1 MQAWEKIKKIFK
13 LRDLRNKI
21 LFVFTMLV
29 IFRAIAA
36 IPVPGVN
43 TSQLQ
48 RFFENNQLF
57 GLLNVFSGAGM
68 DNFSLVMMGVGPYIT
83 SSIVMQLMT
92 VIIPVV
98 EKWYR
103 DEGEMGRR
111 KFQQVTRIL
120 TVPFALIQSF
130 GMITLFKSQNVINNL
145 QGLELVRTILIV
157 TAGTMFLMWLGEL
170 ITEKGIGNGT
180 SLIIFAGIIAN
191 IPNAI
196 RQIGATWDSSQIFTY
211 GIFVA
216 VSVLV
221 IAGVVF
227 VTEGQRNIPVTYARR
242 VSGRGMVSSSSYLP
256 LRVNQAGVIPIIFA
270 MSILLFPNMIAN
282 VLGVVGSDRVKEI
295 GLKVATFLQD
305 QWVYGI
311 MYFGLVVA
319 FTYFYTTVT
328 FEPTKVGENL
338 QKQGG
343 YIPGVR
349 PGRSTAEYITKI
361 LNRITLAGALFLG
374 SIAVLPYIV
383 QGLSHIQTMSI
394 GGTSLLIAVSVA
406 LDSMKQVDSQL
417 VMRDYDGFLKG

>member
-1 MQAWEKIKKIFK
+1 MQVWGKIKKIWK
-13 LRDLRNKI
+13 LTDLRNKI
-21 LFVFTMLV
+21 LFVFAMLV

-43 TSQLQ
+43 ISRL
-48 RFFENNQLF
+48 RMFFENNQLF

-83 SSIVMQLMT
+83 ASIVMQLMT
-92 VIIPVV
+92 VIIPAV

-103 DEGEMGRR
+103 EEGEIGRR
-111 KFQQVTRIL
+111 KFQQVTRVL

-130 GMITLFKSQNVINNL
+130 GMITLLKSQNVIDSL
-145 QGLELVRTILIV
+145 QGFELARTIIIV
-157 TAGTMFLMWLGEL
+157 TAGTMLLMWLGEL
-170 ITEKGIGNGT
+170 ITEKGIGNGV

-191 IPNAI
+191 IPNAT
-196 RQIGATWDSSQIFTY
+196 RQLLATWDPSQIFSY
-211 GIFVA
+211 GIFLV
-216 VSVLV
+216 VSLVV

-270 MSILLFPNMIAN
+270 LSILLFPRMIAN
-282 VLGVVGSDRVKEI
+282 VIGVMGSEKVKNIAI
-295 GLKVATFLQD
+295 GVSDFLQD

-311 MYFGLVVA
+311 MYFLLVVA
-319 FTYFYTTVT
+319 FTFFYTTVT
-328 FEPTKVGENL
+328 FEPTKVSENL

-343 YIPGVR
+343 YVPGVR
-349 PGRSTAEYITKI
+349 PGRSTAEYLQKI
-361 LNRITLAGALFLG
+361 LNRITLAGALFLAT
-374 SIAVLPYIV
+374 IAVMPYIV
-383 QGLSHIQTMSI
+383 QGFTHIQSVSI

-406 LDSMKQVDSQL
+406 LDSMKQIDSQL

>member
-1 MQAWEKIKKIFK
+1 MRAWEKIKKIWNIK
-13 LRDLRNKI
+13 DLRYKI
-21 LFVFTMLV
+21 LFVFAMLV
-29 IFRAIAA
+29 IFRAIAS

-43 TSQLQ
+43 TSRLHM
-48 RFFENNQLF
+48 FFENNQLF

-92 VIIPVV
+92 VIIPTV

-120 TVPFALIQSF
+120 TVPFALIQSY
-130 GMITLFKSQNVINNL
+130 GMITLFKSQNVINSL
-145 QGLELVRTILIV
+145 QGMELVRTIVIV
-157 TAGTMFLMWLGEL
+157 TAGTMFLMWVGEL

-196 RQIGATWDSSQIFTY
+196 RQTISTWDPSQIFSY
-211 GIFVA
+211 AIFLI
-216 VSVLV
+216 VSILV

-270 MSILLFPNMIAN
+270 MSILLFPRMIAN
-282 VLGVVGSDRVKEI
+282 VLGVVGSDKVKAI
-295 GLKVATFLQD
+295 SLKISSVMQD

-311 MYFGLVVA
+311 SYFLLVIA

-349 PGRSTAEYITKI
+349 PGNSTAEYLQKI

-374 SIAVLPYIV
+374 FIAVLPYIV
-383 QGLSHIQTMSI
+383 QGFTHIQSVSV

>member
-1 MQAWEKIKKIFK
+1 MRVWGKIKKIWK
-13 LRDLRNKI
+13 LKELRNKI
-21 LFVFTMLV
+21 LFVFGALV

-36 IPVPGVN
+36 VPVPDID
-43 TSQLQ
+43 TTRLS

-92 VIIPVV
+92 VVIPAV

-103 DEGEMGRR
+103 EEGDIGRK
-111 KFQQVTRIL
+111 KFQQVTRLL
-120 TVPFALIQSF
+120 TVPFSLVQSF
-130 GMITLFKSQNVINNL
+130 GMITLLKSQQVINQV
-145 QGLELVRTILIV
+145 QGIELVKIMIIV
-157 TAGTMFLMWLGEL
+157 TAGTIFLMWLGEL

-180 SLIIFAGIIAN
+180 SLIIFAGILAS

-196 RQIGATWDSSQIFTY
+196 RQTAATWDPSQLFSY
-211 GIFVA
+211 LLFFAVA
-216 VSVLV
+216 IIV

-242 VSGRGMVSSSSYLP
+242 ISGRGMVSSSSYLP

-282 VLGVVGSDRVKEI
+282 VIGTVGSEKVKDI
-295 GLKVATFLQD
+295 ALSVSGFLQN

-311 MYFGLVVA
+311 MYFLLVVA

-349 PGRSTAEYITKI
+349 PGRSTAEYLTRI
-361 LNRITLAGALFLG
+361 LNRVTLAGALFLG
-374 SIAVLPYIV
+374 TIAVLPYIV
-383 QGLSHIQTMSI
+383 QGLTHIQAMSI

>member
-1 MQAWEKIKKIFK
+1 MRVWGKIKKIWK
-13 LRDLRNKI
+13 LKELRNKI
-21 LFVFTMLV
+21 LFVFGALV

-36 IPVPGVN
+36 VPVPDID
-43 TSQLQ
+43 TTRLS

-92 VIIPVV
+92 VVIPAV

-103 DEGEMGRR
+103 EEGDIGRK
-111 KFQQVTRIL
+111 KFQQVTRLL
-120 TVPFALIQSF
+120 TVPFSLVQSF
-130 GMITLFKSQNVINNL
+130 GMITLLKSQQVINQV
-145 QGLELVRTILIV
+145 QGIELVKIMIIV
-157 TAGTMFLMWLGEL
+157 TAGTIFLMWLGEL

-180 SLIIFAGIIAN
+180 YLIIFAGILAS

-196 RQIGATWDSSQIFTY
+196 RQTAATWDPSQLFSY
-211 GIFVA
+211 LLFFAVA
-216 VSVLV
+216 IIV

-242 VSGRGMVSSSSYLP
+242 ISGRGMVSSSSYLP

-282 VLGVVGSDRVKEI
+282 VIGTVGSEKVKDI
-295 GLKVATFLQD
+295 ALSVSGFMQN

-311 MYFGLVVA
+311 MYFLLVVA

-349 PGRSTAEYITKI
+349 PGRSTAEYLTRI
-361 LNRITLAGALFLG
+361 LNRVTLAGALFLG
-374 SIAVLPYIV
+374 TIAVLPYIV
-383 QGLSHIQTMSI
+383 QGLTHIQAMSI

>member
-1 MQAWEKIKKIFK
+1 MRVWGKIKKIWK
-13 LRDLRNKI
+13 LKELRNKI
-21 LFVFTMLV
+21 LFVFGALV

-36 IPVPGVN
+36 VPVPDID
-43 TSQLQ
+43 TTRLS

-92 VIIPVV
+92 VVIPAV

-103 DEGEMGRR
+103 EEGDIGRK
-111 KFQQVTRIL
+111 KFQQVTRLL
-120 TVPFALIQSF
+120 TVPFSLVQSF
-130 GMITLFKSQNVINNL
+130 GMITLLKSKQVINQV
-145 QGLELVRTILIV
+145 QGIELVKIMIIV
-157 TAGTMFLMWLGEL
+157 TAGTIFLMWLGEL

-180 SLIIFAGIIAN
+180 SLIIFAGILAS

-196 RQIGATWDSSQIFTY
+196 RQTAATWDPSQLFSY
-211 GIFVA
+211 LLFFAVA
-216 VSVLV
+216 IIV

-242 VSGRGMVSSSSYLP
+242 ISGRGMVSSSSYLP

-282 VLGVVGSDRVKEI
+282 VIGTVGSEKVKDI
-295 GLKVATFLQD
+295 ALSVSGFLQN

-311 MYFGLVVA
+311 MYFLLVVA

-349 PGRSTAEYITKI
+349 PGRSTAEYLTRI
-361 LNRITLAGALFLG
+361 LNRVTLAGALFLG
-374 SIAVLPYIV
+374 TIAVLPYIV
-383 QGLSHIQTMSI
+383 QGLTHIQAMSI

>member
-1 MQAWEKIKKIFK
+1 MPVWDKISKIWK
-13 LRDLRNKI
+13 LKDLRNKI
-21 LFVFTMLV
+21 LFVFALLV
-29 IFRAIAA
+29 VFRFVAA
-36 IPVPGVN
+36 IPVPGVDI
-43 TSQLQ
+43 SRL
-48 RFFENNQLF
+48 RMFFDSNQLF
-57 GLLNVFSGAGM
+57 GLINIFSGGGM

-92 VIIPVV
+92 VIIPQV

-103 DEGEMGRR
+103 EEGEMGRR

-120 TVPFALIQSF
+120 SVPFALIQSY
-130 GMITLFKSQNVINNL
+130 GMITLLKSQNVITDL
-145 QGLELVRTILIV
+145 GGIELFRTIIII

-170 ITEKGIGNGT
+170 ITEKGIGNGV

-191 IPNAI
+191 IPGAAKQTI
-196 RQIGATWDSSQIFTY
+196 ATWDPSQIFSY
-211 GIFVA
+211 AIFAA
-216 VSVLV
+216 VSLLV

-270 MSILLFPNMIAN
+270 LSILLFPRMIAN
-282 VLGVVGSDRVKEI
+282 VVGVVGSDKVKDI
-295 GLKVATFLQD
+295 ALKISTFLQD

-311 MYFGLVVA
+311 MYFILVVA
-319 FTYFYTTVT
+319 FTFFYTTVT
-328 FEPTKVGENL
+328 FEPTKVSENL

-343 YIPGVR
+343 YVPGVR
-349 PGRSTAEYITKI
+349 PGRSTSEYLSKI

-374 SIAVLPYIV
+374 TVAVLPYIV
-383 QGLSHIQTMSI
+383 QGFTHIQAVSI

-417 VMRDYDGFLKG
+417 VMRDYDGFLRG

>member
-1 MQAWEKIKKIFK
+1 MQVWAKIKKIWK
-13 LRDLRNKI
+13 LKELRNKI
-21 LFVFTMLV
+21 LFVFAMLV

-36 IPVPGVN
+36 IPVPDID
-43 TSQLQ
+43 TTRLA

-92 VIIPVV
+92 VVIPAV

-103 DEGEMGRR
+103 EEGEIGRK

-120 TVPFALIQSF
+120 TVPFSLVQSF
-130 GMITLFKSQNVINNL
+130 GMITLLKSQQVINQV
-145 QGLELVRTILIV
+145 QGLELVKIMIIV

-180 SLIIFAGIIAN
+180 SLIIFAGILAN

-196 RQIGATWDSSQIFTY
+196 RQTATTWDPTQLFSY
-211 GIFVA
+211 
-216 VSVLV
+216 VLFFAAAIIV

-282 VLGVVGSDRVKEI
+282 VISTIGSEKVKDI
-295 GLKVATFLQD
+295 ALSVSSFLQN

-311 MYFGLVVA
+311 MYFLLVVA

-349 PGRSTAEYITKI
+349 PGRSTAEYLTRI
-361 LNRITLAGALFLG
+361 LNRVTLAGALFLG
-374 SIAVLPYIV
+374 TIAVLPYIV
-383 QGLSHIQTMSI
+383 QGLTHIQAMSI

>member
-1 MQAWEKIKKIFK
+1 MEAWEKIKKIFK
-13 LRDLRNKI
+13 LRDLRYKI
-21 LFVFTMLV
+21 LFVFAMLV

-92 VIIPVV
+92 VIIPTV

-103 DEGEMGRR
+103 EEGEMGRR
-111 KFQQVTRIL
+111 KFQQVTRVL
-120 TVPFALIQSF
+120 TVPFALIQSY

-145 QGLELVRTILIV
+145 QGLELARTILIV
-157 TAGTMFLMWLGEL
+157 TAGTLLLMWIGEL

-180 SLIIFAGIIAN
+180 SLIIFAGIVAN
-191 IPNAI
+191 IPNAV
-196 RQIGATWDSSQIFTY
+196 RQIGATWDSSQIFSY
-211 GIFVA
+211 AIFVV
-216 VSVLV
+216 VSILV

-242 VSGRGMVSSSSYLP
+242 VSGRGMVSSNSYLP

-282 VLGVVGSDRVKEI
+282 FLGVIGSDQVKAVWM
-295 GLKVATFLQD
+295 KVAAFMQD

-349 PGRSTAEYITKI
+349 PGRSTAEYLAKI

-374 SIAVLPYIV
+374 TIAVLPYII
-383 QGLSHIQTMSI
+383 QGFTHIQTMSI

-406 LDSMKQVDSQL
+406 LDSMKQIDSQL